1 MIITSFALCVCV
13 CVSWI
18 CCIIAG
24 NKSSAMTIIMTVNG
38 KKKCKKRRMEVWGA
52 KRALLVLN
60 MEMKHIF

>member
-13 CVSWI
+13 CELDLLHHSWQQEQR
-18 CCIIAG
+18 
-24 NKSSAMTIIMTVNG
+24 NDHHNDSERQ
-38 KKKCKKRRMEVWGA
+38 KKCKKRRMEVWGA